1 MATVRAATRGAAKG
15 KPATVARS
23 GATRRARTRVLVLS
37 GPNLHRLGKREPG
50 IYGKA
55 TLEHIHEALAKCG
68 DELGVDIDCRQSNHE
83 GTLVD
88 WIGQCAEEGFRGVI
102 INPAAFTHTSLALY
116 DALLCAGVPA
126 VEVHLSNPAAREE
139 FRHRSYTAAAC
150 VGSVAGF
157 GPKSYELGL
166 RALVGELGK
175 RRKR

>member
-1 MATVRAATRGAAKG
+1 VATVRAATRGAAKSASK
-15 KPATVARS
+15 KPARG
-23 GATRRARTRVLVLS
+23 GASQRPRRRVLVLS

-55 TLEHIHEALAKCG
+55 TLDDIHRALGKTG
-68 DELGVDIDCRQSNHE
+68 DELGVEVDCRQSNHE

-88 WIGQCAEEGFRGVI
+88 WIGQCADEGFSGVV

-139 FRHRSYTAAAC
+139 FRHRSFTAAAC

-157 GPKSYELGL
+157 GPQSYELGL